1 MKTDRGYIVAMYNK
15 TNKIVTFSLEMWR
28 LIENIDDYKPLYRA
42 DDKKDAENYVKEISS
57 NIQKEPTMV
66 NKQEFIEK
74 ARKWFE
80 KTLYIHTEMF
90 EDVYYGERKPIDW
103 VTSDHD
109 SVEELVNDFCKAM
122 EE

>member
-1 MKTDRGYIVAMYNK
+1 MKTNRGYIVAMYK
-15 TNKIVTFSLEMWR
+15 PTNKVVTISLEIWNF
-28 LIENIDDYKPLYRA
+28 IENIDDYKPLYRA

-74 ARKWFE
+74 ACEWLLKGGYFVNNNE
-80 KTLYIHTEMF
+80 TI
-90 EDVYYGERKPIDW
+90 EDFR
-103 VTSDHD
+103 
-109 SVEELVNDFCKAM
+109 KAM

>member
-1 MKTDRGYIVAMYNK
+1 MKTDRGYIVAMHNK
-15 TNKIVTFSLEMWR
+15 TNKIVTISLEMWD

-66 NKQEFIEK
+66 NKQEFMEK
-74 ARKWFE
+74 ACE
-80 KTLYIHTEMF
+80 ILDSMLYMHDCGDYYCVASAY
-90 EDVYYGERKPIDW
+90 EDVKDFID
-103 VTSDHD
+103 SFK
-109 SVEELVNDFCKAM
+109 EYM